1 MEDQTLEERL
11 EYFKQTVEATPAP
24 EIWLAYLSESIKTL
38 PATFTKPE
46 DWKPVRSLFEA
57 ALTAVGLDVN
67 EGGRVWASYL
77 QFEKTMLSAL
87 QTSQPESSL
96 LAKQQEFIRALFGR
110 VLGVP
115 LTDSEEFL
123 SSYREWEAGL
133 DHRGSS
139 SAPQG
144 FDDRVKRANA
154 KLESIRELEA
164 LVEETAGWRGD
175 ESRQSEAVAR
185 WMQYIEHEK
194 KHGDPGRV
202 CMLFE
207 RALRVLSSDA
217 SLWVAFVQYL
227 WSLKNWSAAL
237 KLCVRATRRL
247 EGVCVLWCMYL
258 QALER
263 AAKPKEDVEVVL
275 NEALSTTMDSPA
287 DYYQIWLNVCLFYRR
302 SFVAGQDP
310 TPLRG
315 AFERAV
321 NYFTEYFP
329 GQQLEVS
336 LEQLWA
342 HTEAVVVGSP
352 KHMRQVYERIVHK
365 DGNGSLAAYWL
376 DYIQLEKWF
385 KDWINARKLFK
396 RAVQFVSDWPAQI
409 ENEWLLLER
418 LCGTVDDLTEAERL
432 ITEQQSKRQAAA
444 LAEYRISVE
453 QAAESK
459 AAKAKAKGK
468 PKPRERANGVSN
480 DSTAEPLSTQQR
492 KGDKRKRDAESGDTM
507 QKKRRT
513 DSISESSSGPR
524 DDKTTV
530 FVKNVSQEAD
540 EGTLRQHFSQFGEVV
555 GIRLLLDK
563 ATGKHRG
570 IAYVDYADE
579 VQANDAATRAHHSSL
594 NGQPLYCDR
603 GKGTAVKPETKNWV
617 HVNNLAFQVAS
628 SDLLDLFSTCVKQ
641 SDPKPEV
648 HIVTRDSG
656 ESKGFAFVRM
666 PSEESVELALKLTD
680 TELKGRRVKVTRSDR
695 EYKPKAPP
703 PPVVSR
709 PKTHLFVPRN
719 LKLASTGAAVS
730 TESPVPEPVASTAAD
745 GKKSNADF
753 RKLFLKGA
761 NL

>member
-11 EYFKQTVEATPAP
+11 EYFKQTVQSTPAP
-24 EIWLAYLSESIKTL
+24 EIWLAYLSESLKTV
-38 PATFTKPE
+38 PSTVTKPE

-67 EGGRVWASYL
+67 EGGRVWAAYL
-77 QFEKTMLSAL
+77 QFEKMMLTAL
-87 QTSQPESSL
+87 QTAQPESPL
-96 LAKQQEFIRALFGR
+96 VVKQQDFIRSLFGR

-133 DHRGSS
+133 GHSSSGGSS
-139 SAPQG
+139 HHG
-144 FDDRVKRANA
+144 FDDRAKRANA
-154 KLESIRELEA
+154 KLESIRDLEVS
-164 LVEETAGWRGD
+164 VEETAGWAGD
-175 ESRQSEAVAR
+175 ESRQTEAVAR

-207 RALRVLSSDA
+207 RALRVLSGDA
-217 SLWVAFVQYL
+217 SLWAAFIQYL
-227 WSLKNWSAAL
+227 WSLKNWSGAL
-237 KLCVRATRRL
+237 KICVRATRRL
-247 EGVCVLWCMYL
+247 ESVCVLWCLYL

-263 AAKPKEDVEVVL
+263 ASKDNQDVEVVL

-310 TPLRG
+310 TPLRS

-342 HTEAVVVGSP
+342 HTETVVVGSP

-385 KDWINARKLFK
+385 KDWVNARKLFK
-396 RAVQFVSDWPAQI
+396 RAVQFVSDWPQQI

-418 LCGTVDDLTEAERL
+418 LCGTVDDVTEAERL

-444 LAEYRISVE
+444 LAEYQISVE

-468 PKPRERANGVSN
+468 AKTRERENGVPH
-480 DSTAEPLSTQQR
+480 DSASEQPSTQQR
-492 KGDKRKRDAESGDTM
+492 KGDKRKLDAESADRK

-513 DSISESSSGPR
+513 DSISESSSAPR
-524 DDKTTV
+524 DDKATV

-579 VQANDAATRAHHSSL
+579 DQANDAASRAHHSSL

-617 HVNNLAFQVAS
+617 HVNNLAFQVAA
-628 SDLLDLFSTCVKQ
+628 SDLLDLFSSCVKE

-648 HIVTRDSG
+648 HIVTRDNG

-666 PSEESVELALKLTD
+666 PTEESVELALRLTD
-680 TELKGRRVKVTRSDR
+680 SELKGRKVKVTRSDR

-719 LKLASTGAAVS
+719 VKLASTGAAVS
-730 TESPVPEPVASTAAD
+730 TDNPLPEAAAD
-745 GKKSNADF
+745 SKKSNADF